1 MIYLLIAFLIATGLF
16 DIIYS
21 RKAWRT
27 TRRRDD
33 LIAKL
38 LPKGLYILIGLATI
52 LFVLKFFGVDTKSIL
67 ASMGIGGIALSFAFA
82 PLIKSILSGIKILIT
97 APFNL
102 GQYVKVAGHEG
113 IVERIGFTTI
123 NIRTGTGS
131 LVTLNTQTVDGTI
144 IENCSDSQMRPLSI
158 DILINPSHEGHEITR
173 FIKKYTGET
182 HIQFVNFKIRT
193 IRFDES
199 GWKLRF
205 SAFYDTAKSEVS
217 WTKAR
222 NTFYHRVRSLIIIG
236 ELSLG
241 SPMDV
246 NLINQSNG

>member
-1 MIYLLIAFLIATGLF
+1 MSIYLFVTSFIAVGLF
-16 DIIYS
+16 DIFYS
-21 RKAWRT
+21 RKARRT

-38 LPKGLYILIGLATI
+38 LPKGIYILLGFSAT
-52 LFVLKFFGVDTKSIL
+52 LYALKFFGVDTKSIL

-131 LVTLNTQTVDGTI
+131 LVTLNTQTVDGT
-144 IENCSDSQMRPLSI
+144 
-158 DILINPSHEGHEITR
+158 
-173 FIKKYTGET
+173 
-182 HIQFVNFKIRT
+182 
-193 IRFDES
+193 
-199 GWKLRF
+199 
-205 SAFYDTAKSEVS
+205 
-217 WTKAR
+217 
-222 NTFYHRVRSLIIIG
+222 
-236 ELSLG
+236 
-241 SPMDV
+241 
-246 NLINQSNG
+246 